1 MILLIISFLAI
12 IIGILLGGLKLAQR
26 IKDIDLKVFFWIL
39 YAVSILTFFL
49 IALCIYIYIT
59 FRKKTG
65 PLGPRGFQGYPGDKG
80 DGGRC
85 DQNLCRARTLAVLME
100 KIIEDFNKKG
110 VSEDM
115 RKKICG
121 FVTYLHEEDSISHN
135 DILKEWNLMDVK
147 IFRDIFTKQVNSFDE
162 VKDGDIDNILK
173 NTVKNFNERISPET
187 DKQFYLRD
195 DDDNY
200 GNCEEPQP

>member
-12 IIGILLGGLKLAQR
+12 IIGILFAGLKLAQR

-49 IALCIYIYIT
+49 IALCVYIYVT

-80 DGGRC
+80 DDGRC

-110 VSEDM
+110 VDQDM
-115 RKKICG
+115 RNKLCG
-121 FVTYLHEEDSISHN
+121 FVTYSNETKDISHN
-135 DILKEWNLMDVK
+135 NILKKWNLMDVK
-147 IFRDIFTKQVNSFDE
+147 IFRDLFTKQVNSYNE
-162 VKDGDIDNILK
+162 VSTIEELDNILEQ
-173 NTVKNFNERISPET
+173 TVIKFNNSIEPENFKKLADGIS
-187 DKQFYLRD
+187 DF
-195 DDDNY
+195 
-200 GNCEEPQP
+200 GNCNEESTD